1 MKKQELMSLTLLALC
16 TYNGMISIAN
26 ASATTVTI
34 QDANNIFCH
43 KAGAKLTVHEAE
55 ACVKELIRSHDTD
68 MHTFLQGHGGGKH
81 LYDMANCA
89 KLTYMKENTSQGL
102 NVKKGS
108 YFPENLQAFKEVFS
122 GAEGT
127 VACAQ
132 PNNNKI
138 TCTVAPQ
145 KNVCYLDPNPAMGG
159 ILAPGVLKK
168 DDMVVE
174 IPIIEDSPTAANI
187 GKVLSIIPKKR

>member
-1 MKKQELMSLTLLALC
+1 MKKQKLMSLTLLALC
-16 TYNGMISIAN
+16 SYNGMIGIAN

-43 KAGAKLTVHEAE
+43 KAGAKLAVHEAE

-68 MHTFLQGHGGGKH
+68 MHTFLQGHGNGKH
-81 LYDMANCA
+81 LHDMANCNTF
-89 KLTYMKENTSQGL
+89 TYKKESH
-102 NVKKGS
+102 GS

-132 PNNNKI
+132 PVNNKI
-138 TCTVAPQ
+138 TCTIAPQ
-145 KNVCYLDPNPAMGG
+145 KNVCYLDPTPAMGG
-159 ILAPGVLKK
+159 ILKPGVVKK
-168 DDMVVE
+168 DDMIIE
-174 IPIIEDSPTAANI
+174 IPIIEDSMTATNI